1 MNNYISINN
10 LSKIYSNKF
19 HALNNINL
27 DIKKGEIFALL
38 GPNGAGK
45 TTLINIICGIV
56 SPTSGKIT
64 VNNFDIIS
72 NYKKARSLIG
82 IVPQELT
89 VEAFETVFDNVS
101 YSRGLYGKSSNPQYI
116 ESLLKEL
123 SLWDKKS
130 NRLREL
136 SGGMKRRIL
145 IAKALSHEPKILFLD
160 EPTASVDVE
169 LRKDMWE
176 VVKKLKSK
184 GVTIILTTHYIE
196 EAEEIADRVGIINK
210 GKIILVDE
218 KNDLIK
224 KMGQKK
230 LIIDLQSSIKS
241 LPILLKNL
249 NLELNNEGNKII
261 YTYDTKNE
269 NTGITSLLQ
278 TLGNEGIKIKDINT
292 EQSSLENIFV
302 NLVKGSNDEL
312 ARH

>member
-72 NYKKARSLIG
+72 NYKKARSMIG

-176 VVKKLKSK
+176 IVKKLKS
-184 GVTIILTTHYIE
+184 
-196 EAEEIADRVGIINK
+196 
-210 GKIILVDE
+210 
-218 KNDLIK
+218 
-224 KMGQKK
+224 
-230 LIIDLQSSIKS
+230 
-241 LPILLKNL
+241 
-249 NLELNNEGNKII
+249 
-261 YTYDTKNE
+261 
-269 NTGITSLLQ
+269 
-278 TLGNEGIKIKDINT
+278 
-292 EQSSLENIFV
+292 
-302 NLVKGSNDEL
+302 
-312 ARH
+312 

>member
-72 NYKKARSLIG
+72 NYKKARSMIG

-218 KNDLIK
+218 KYELIK

-278 TLGNEGIKIKDINT
+278 TLRDEGIKLKDINT
-292 EQSSLENIFV
+292 EQSSLENIFI

>member
-19 HALNNINL
+19 QALNNINL

-45 TTLINIICGIV
+45 STLINIICGIV

-218 KNDLIK
+218 KNNLIK

-278 TLGNEGIKIKDINT
+278 TLRDEGIKLKDINT